1 MAMIE
6 AFGWGVLAASALAL
20 GALLGVIRPWPA
32 RLVGLVLGFG
42 AGALISAVS
51 FDLALNGLQA
61 GGLAT
66 VATGLAAGALTF
78 FVLDG
83 VIDRLAEG
91 RAASAFVDAGASIS
105 LALGAVLDGIPE
117 NLVLGVGFAREG
129 NVSWALLVA
138 IFVQNLPEG
147 MGSAIGL
154 HEAGARPWRIC
165 AGWAGVAI
173 VTALAAPVGFGL
185 ANILAN
191 DFSGAFNGFAAG
203 ALLVMLVDSM
213 APEARRKAG
222 RSAGLA
228 TTVGFALGVALSG
241 LSWAS

>member
-6 AFGWGVLAASALAL
+6 AFGWGVLGASALVL

-51 FDLALNGLQA
+51 FDLALRGLRA
-61 GGLAT
+61 GGL
-66 VATGLAAGALTF
+66 VAVAIGLAAGALTF

-83 VIDRLAEG
+83 MLDRLAKR
-91 RAASAFVDAGASIS
+91 RAASANVNPDASIS
-105 LALGAVLDGIPE
+105 LAVGAVLDGIPE
-117 NLVLGVGFAREG
+117 NLVLGVGIAREG
-129 NVSWALLVA
+129 GVSWALLVA

-147 MGSAIGL
+147 MGSAIGWQD
-154 HEAGARPWRIC
+154 AGARPWRIC

-173 VTALAAPVGFGL
+173 VTALAAPAGFALAEVL
-185 ANILAN
+185 ANN
-191 DFSGAFNGFAAG
+191 FSGAFNGFAAG

-241 LSWAS
+241 LS